1 MKIFVGL
8 MSFSL
13 LLPSILWSSELSKLE
28 GEIKKLYNDVSPSIV
43 SIQYGSKD
51 NPDFIGTGVVI
62 DGKGHIV
69 TIKRFLKG
77 DNIWVETN
85 VGEQL
90 DAELLGADSETGLA
104 VLKVKKSLKPIRVYS
119 SNALAPGDLLFI
131 VGNSFGLKNGISISV
146 FSGKREGEDYFQLGN
161 TVLPGHSGAGV
172 FNSKG
177 EFVGIVSFTLGTSVF
192 YAQPEKG
199 AVLKKEFRLGISPD
213 IGISAGFGGPG
224 VVIPQNKVMELSK
237 EIIRSG
243 KIERGWLGVFIDE
256 KKGVVIV
263 KEIVDDSPAQ
273 VGGIEKGDKILKYGN
288 KQVKDL
294 RDFIRMVK
302 ETKPGTKVSIG
313 IERDKKNIDIEVNI
327 DKRPN
332 EEKLF
337 RFKEI
342 ISPFK
347 MLFEKTELERLK
359 KEIEKLKE
367 ELKRI
372 EED

>member
-1 MKIFVGL
+1 
-8 MSFSL
+8 
-13 LLPSILWSSELSKLE
+13 
-28 GEIKKLYNDVSPSIV
+28 
-43 SIQYGSKD
+43 
-51 NPDFIGTGVVI
+51 
-62 DGKGHIV
+62 
-69 TIKRFLKG
+69 
-77 DNIWVETN
+77 
-85 VGEQL
+85 
-90 DAELLGADSETGLA
+90 
-104 VLKVKKSLKPIRVYS
+104 VKKSLKPTRVYS
-119 SNALAPGDLLFI
+119 QNALAPGDLLFI

-192 YAQPEKG
+192 YAQPGKG

-224 VVIPQNKVMELSK
+224 VVIPQNKVIELSK

-256 KKGVVIV
+256 KDGVVIV

-273 VGGIEKGDKILKYGN
+273 VGGIEKGDKILEYGN

-294 RDFIRMVK
+294 LDFVRMVK

-327 DKRPN
+327 AKRPN

-347 MLFEKTELERLK
+347 MFFEKTELERLK

-367 ELKRI
+367 ELKK
-372 EED
+372 

>member
-1 MKIFVGL
+1 MKIFVRL

-62 DGKGHIV
+62 DGEGHIV

-90 DAELLGADSETGLA
+90 DAELLGADSETGIA
-104 VLKVKKSLKPIRVYS
+104 VLTVKKSLKPTRVYS
-119 SNALAPGDLLFI
+119 QNALAPGDLLFI

-177 EFVGIVSFTLGTSVF
+177 EFVGIVSFSLGTSVF

-199 AVLKKEFRLGISPD
+199 AVLNKEFHLGISPD

-224 VVIPQNKVMELSK
+224 VVIAQNRVMELSK

-256 KKGVVIV
+256 KDGVVIV

-273 VGGIEKGDKILKYGN
+273 VGGIEKGDKILEYGN

-294 RDFIRMVK
+294 LDFIRMVK

-327 DKRPN
+327 GKRPN

-347 MLFEKTELERLK
+347 MFFEKTELERLK
-359 KEIEKLKE
+359 K
-367 ELKRI
+367 
-372 EED
+372 